1 MDILKQGILQE
12 TSLEDDFTVL
22 VATLERYGITTV
34 DLLTASLLDDGIS
47 RLARKI
53 GRPSNEVS
61 EFTKRLKS
69 EAARGI
75 IEAPV
80 LEPKTPT
87 LHVSTGIESL
97 DQRLNGG
104 AKVGDITEIFGAS
117 GTGKSQL
124 LLQMSIN
131 SVKLHETSKSVY
143 ISTESVIAT
152 SRLKEM
158 AGRNAAPHIMENIM
172 SIYCSDL
179 EHQDHILY
187 TQLPLLLDL
196 EKNVQLVV
204 IDSISHHL
212 RRDDHIS
219 ITSYLETRI
228 REQDAKLSEYDHGP
242 ELKRKHDYQ
251 LGRFFKF
258 SPRYKTSLLRA
269 TYISLLHH
277 HLLQLARKYSI
288 AIVIANQVSDQP
300 DFTPQMDFTAD
311 NSCLDLD
318 YQVGYLTGWDNNVV
332 LNYQENEESR
342 DQSYNYNVTNH
353 GSASNK
359 RQKVDGG
366 LFSSSQVQ
374 SKPSNTIRHTEP
386 LAMTK
391 RLVPALGYQWIRS
404 IQVRILLIKAYK
416 EAKIK
421 TNEMDSSESFSR
433 GKSHIAANDIKFARD
448 DSMFHESANTLL
460 ASSHHKWILERFA
473 KVVSNDCSSTTNAIN
488 EREKIEIKLDLAG
501 LHEVRR

>member
-1 MDILKQGILQE
+1 MDILKQGILLE

-22 VATLERYGITTV
+22 VTTLERYGITTV

-53 GRPSNEVS
+53 GRSPNEVS
-61 EFTKRLKS
+61 EFTNRLKS
-69 EAARGI
+69 ETTRGI
-75 IEAPV
+75 IETPV
-80 LEPKTPT
+80 LEPETTT

-131 SVKLHETSKSVY
+131 SVKLHESSKSVY

-152 SRLKEM
+152 SRLEEM

-172 SIYCSDL
+172 SVYCSDL
-179 EHQDHILY
+179 EHQDHLLY
-187 TQLPLLLDL
+187 TQLPALLDL
-196 EKNVQLVV
+196 ETNVHLVV

-228 REQDAKLSEYDHGP
+228 REQEAKLSELGYGAD
-242 ELKRKHDYQ
+242 LKRKHDNQ
-251 LGRFFKF
+251 LGRFFRF

-277 HLLQLARKYSI
+277 HLLQVAQKYSI

-300 DFTPQMDFTAD
+300 DFIPQMDFTAD
-311 NSCLDLD
+311 KSCLDLD
-318 YQVGYLTGWDNNVV
+318 HQVGILAGWDNNVV
-332 LNYQENEESR
+332 LNYQVDEVPS
-342 DQSYNYNVTNH
+342 DQTTDYSVTKH
-353 GSASNK
+353 GYSSNK

-366 LFSSSQVQ
+366 LFSSPHVQ
-374 SKPSNTIRHTEP
+374 KPITTRHTEP
-386 LAMTK
+386 QVRTK
-391 RLVPALGYQWIRS
+391 RQVPALGYQWIKS
-404 IQVRILLIKAYK
+404 IQVRILLMKSYK
-416 EAKIK
+416 EAKVI
-421 TNEMDSSESFSR
+421 TSEMDSSESVNR
-433 GKSHIAANDIKFARD
+433 GEIHVAGTDMKDTRD
-448 DSMFHESANTLL
+448 DYMFLESAKTLL
-460 ASSHHKWILERFA
+460 GSSNKSWMVERFA
-473 KVVSNDCSSTTNAIN
+473 KIVSNDCFSTANAN
-488 EREKIEIKLDLAG
+488 DEREKIEIELDLAG